1 MAEGIA
7 RTLRVKILGGEYRP
21 GDRLPTETSL
31 AEDFGVN
38 RATLREAIKKLEMLG
53 LVTVQQRTGI
63 HVRDYWQDSGLEL
76 LSFLVE
82 AAVEKDTLDLALLE
96 DLLEARRFFYAEI
109 ARLAAIR
116 AKPESLALLDAAVDE
131 VLRADEAASFLAAD
145 LSVVQILAR
154 ASGNLAIRLVFN
166 SFVTLY
172 RDHFDLFTAFYVTG
186 IEARKGFY
194 VELRDH
200 VHAGRAPEVS
210 RLVATTFE
218 EEDARILAVARALTG
233 DI

>member
-7 RTLRVKILGGEYRP
+7 RTLRVKILGGDYVP

-76 LSFLVE
+76 LRFLIE
-82 AAVEKDTLDLALLE
+82 AAVEKDTLDVDLLE
-96 DLLEARRFFYAEI
+96 DTLEARRFFYAEV
-109 ARLAAIR
+109 ARLSAKR
-116 AKPESLALLDAAVDE
+116 ADAESLVALDAAVEE
-131 VLRADEAASFLAAD
+131 VIGAEVAATFLAAD
-145 LSVVQILAR
+145 LKVVETLAR
-154 ASGNLAIRLVFN
+154 ASGNLVIRLVFN

-172 RDHFDLFTAFYVTG
+172 RDHFDLFAAFYVTG
-186 IEARKGFY
+186 IEARRGFY
-194 VELRDH
+194 LSLKEHIHKGQAVE
-200 VHAGRAPEVS
+200 VA
-210 RLVATTFE
+210 RLVISTFE
-218 EEDARILAVARALTG
+218 EEDARILSVARALT
-233 DI
+233 DL